1 MPGFMAN
8 PARPFGA
15 IRLLPLTLAVAL
27 SAACSKTPTTEELL
41 SQAKQYQ
48 AEGKSPA
55 AVIQLRNLLD
65 KNPQHAEA
73 RYTLG
78 MIYRQMNAPHSA
90 EKEFRM
96 ALAAGY
102 DKKAIQPLLAEA
114 LFKQGQFEKLLEE
127 TRSSDHG
134 DIVLTAP
141 ILAMRGH
148 AQATLGHR
156 DAAAEMFQASLARQ
170 PDYTDAL
177 LGQARLAQVNNQPQ
191 QAEALIRRA
200 VNSNPQ
206 SLDALLLLADLEQAK
221 GKQKEAQS
229 NYLKA
234 YTLAPYSVPVNL
246 NLASIYLHQSLPQQA
261 RKHVD
266 ALLKAAPDHPMAY
279 YLLALLEY
287 GKQDFAATEAALEK
301 VRKAAPNHVPANVL
315 SGLVAHSTGN
325 DAAAEK
331 QLRATLAKAPD
342 NPYLRKLLAR
352 SLLRTHKAQQAID
365 LLEGKQTAVPADPQ
379 LLALLGEA
387 YRQKQDLAKARYY
400 FGLAA
405 QKAPY
410 DSRIKTSLGLTQL
423 LSGDMSEA
431 LAQLESL
438 TGGDGG
444 QGDELLATSLLA
456 AGQYDKALQVVK
468 RLENTQP
475 RKALT
480 FNLKGSILL
489 AKGQAAEARNEFQHA
504 VRLQPDYLPAAMN
517 LAQLDARAGKLDQA
531 RAHLLQV
538 IKHNPKNADAP
549 LALAEL
555 EMSSGYPVEARRWLE
570 KAAQAQP
577 GSFKPTYTQ
586 ARLTFGSGDFKQA
599 IPQLQAALKL
609 APEHAEAMNM
619 LAYAYLQTGQQ
630 PEALSLYSRL
640 LGMFP
645 RSAQAQ
651 FNLSLAQTSSGNL
664 AGAEIS
670 LKKALA
676 LDPELAPAQLGL
688 AALQLKQGRS
698 AEALQ
703 LGLQI
708 QKHSP
713 KAAEGYLIEGDAHHK
728 LQRYAAASVAFEKA
742 YQLRADSAALLKW
755 QNALRAQGKVADA
768 DSKLSAWLQRHPDDL
783 AAHLNA
789 ADAALKA
796 QRFDSAAA
804 HYRQV
809 LQQQAA
815 HVGARHNLL
824 LVYRQSKDPRALEL
838 AEQSYKADPGNQVF
852 RLDLANLLQ
861 EQGQLARAIELLRQ
875 AVESNPD
882 VAIRY
887 QLVQAYLQAG
897 DKVHARAEL
906 EQVVNSSSKGFAQRH
921 EAEMLLKKLQN

>member
-1 MPGFMAN
+1 MRVFMAE
-8 PARPFGA
+8 PQQRSFRM
-15 IRLLPLTLAVAL
+15 RLLPLTVALTL
-27 SAACSKTPTTEELL
+27 SAACGKTPTTEELL

-48 AEGKSPA
+48 TEGKNPA
-55 AVIQLRNLLD
+55 AIIQLRNLLD
-65 KNPQHAEA
+65 KNPKHAEA

-90 EKEFRM
+90 EKELRL

-102 DKKAIQPLLAEA
+102 DKKVIQPLLAEA

-134 DIVLTAP
+134 EIMLTAP
-141 ILAMRGH
+141 ILTMRGH

-156 DAAAEMFQASLARQ
+156 DAAAEMFQAALALQ

-200 VNSNPQ
+200 VGSNPN
-206 SLDALLLLADLEQAK
+206 SLDALLLQADLEQAQ
-221 GKQKEAQS
+221 GLQKEALS
-229 NYLKA
+229 DYLKA
-234 YTLAPYSVPVNL
+234 YALAPNSVPVNL
-246 NLASIYLHQSLPQQA
+246 NLASIYLHQNLPQQA

-266 ALLKAAPDHPMAY
+266 ALLKVAPDNPMAY

-301 VRKAAPNHVPANVL
+301 VRKAAPNHLPANVL
-315 SGLVAHSTGN
+315 AGLVAQSSGN
-325 DAAAEK
+325 NVAAEK
-331 QLRATLAKAPD
+331 QLSSSLTQAP
-342 NPYLRKLLAR
+342 NNLYLRKLLAS
-352 SLLRTHKAQQAID
+352 SLLRNHKAQQAID
-365 LLEGKQTAVPADPQ
+365 LLEGSQTAVPGDPQ

-405 QKAPY
+405 QKAPN
-410 DSRIKTSLGLTQL
+410 DRRIRTGLGLTQL
-423 LSGDMSEA
+423 LSGDTNQA

-444 QGDELLATSLLA
+444 HGDELLATSLLA
-456 AGQYDKALQVVK
+456 AGQYDKALLVVK

-489 AKGQAAEARNEFQHA
+489 ARGNTPAARAEFVHA
-504 VRLQPDYLPAAMN
+504 TRLQPDYLPAAMN
-517 LAQLDARAGKLDQA
+517 LAQLDARAGKPDLA
-531 RAHLLQV
+531 RGHLLQV
-538 IKHNPKNADAP
+538 IKHNPNNVDAP

-555 EMSSGYPVEARRWLE
+555 EMSSGNPDEARRWLE

-577 GSFKPTYTQ
+577 GSFKPLYTQ
-586 ARLTFGSGDFKQA
+586 ARLTFGSSDFKQA

-609 APEHAEAMNM
+609 APEHAEALNM
-619 LAYAYLQTGQQ
+619 LAYAYLQTGQH
-630 PEALSLYSRL
+630 PEALSIYSRL
-640 LGMFP
+640 VNMFP

-651 FNLSLAQTSSGNL
+651 FNLSLAQSNNGNL

-676 LDPELAPAQLGL
+676 IDPGLAPAQLAL
-688 AALQLKQGRS
+688 AALQLQNGQS
-698 AEALQ
+698 SDALQ
-703 LGLQI
+703 LGLLT
-708 QKHSP
+708 QKRNP
-713 KAAEGYLIEGDAHHK
+713 KAAEGYLIEGDA
-728 LQRYAAASVAFEKA
+728 QNARQQYAAASSAFEKA
-742 YQLRADSAALLKW
+742 YQLRNDSVALIKW
-755 QNALRAQGKVADA
+755 QNALRAQGKIADA
-768 DSKLSAWLQRHPDDL
+768 DIKLNAWLKSHPNDI

-789 ADAALKA
+789 ADAAMKTR
-796 QRFDSAAA
+796 RFDSAAE

-809 LQQQAA
+809 LQQQPA
-815 HVGARHNLL
+815 HIGARHNLL
-824 LVYRQSKDPRALEL
+824 LCYRLSKDPRALEL
-838 AEQSYKADPGNQVF
+838 AEQSYKAYPDNQVT

-861 EQGQLARAIELLRQ
+861 EQGQQQRAIELLRL
-875 AVESNPD
+875 AVEANPD
-882 VAIRY
+882 AAVRY
-887 QLVQAYLQAG
+887 QLVQAYLKADNKAQA
-897 DKVHARAEL
+897 RIEL
-906 EQVVNSSSKGFAQRH
+906 EQVVNSSGKDFAQRS
-921 EAEMLLKKLQN
+921 EAEMLLKKLRN